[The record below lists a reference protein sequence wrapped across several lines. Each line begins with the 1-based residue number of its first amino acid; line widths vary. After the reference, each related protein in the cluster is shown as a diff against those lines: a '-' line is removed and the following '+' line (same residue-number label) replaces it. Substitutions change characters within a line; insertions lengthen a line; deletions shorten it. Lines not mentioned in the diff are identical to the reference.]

1 MNIFRILLLR
11 KIQLGLSIPN
21 ADRKFKLSETETDVS
36 ESDIT
41 THETDEFT
49 EEVDCKDDMGC
60 ITQPLSE
67 TILHW

>member
-11 KIQLGLSIPN
+11 KVQLGLSIQN
-21 ADRKFKLSETETDVS
+21 ADKKFKLNETETNES

-49 EEVDCKDDMGC
+49 EEVDCKADIGC

-67 TILHW
+67 TILH